1 MTKQND
7 SYNSIVELKVRDI
20 AQLQA
25 ENESLNIE
33 LNDLK
38 VQLDVKVHSLK
49 DKLVDNENLT
59 DKLKETYENQI
70 DNLNMVIS
78 KVTNY
83 LKEKTA
89 ELDSMRAEKE
99 KLQHVIEEKNIG
111 NLFFSNLNFNI
122 II

>member
-1 MTKQND
+1 
-7 SYNSIVELKVRDI
+7 
-20 AQLQA
+20 
-25 ENESLNIE
+25 
-33 LNDLK
+33 
-38 VQLDVKVHSLK
+38 
-49 DKLVDNENLT
+49 
-59 DKLKETYENQI
+59 
-70 DNLNMVIS
+70 MVIQ

-122 II
+122 IIHLIK

>member
-1 MTKQND
+1 M
-7 SYNSIVELKVRDI
+7 
-20 AQLQA
+20 
-25 ENESLNIE
+25 
-33 LNDLK
+33 
-38 VQLDVKVHSLK
+38 
-49 DKLVDNENLT
+49 T

-70 DNLNMVIS
+70 DNLNMVIQ

-122 II
+122 IIHLIK